1 MATVTSQLESDT
13 TPIERFDAYVEGVLS
28 GDIVAC
34 ELVKLAVTRHVNDLE
49 RSANG
54 KLPFQFDADVAER
67 LISCVEVLPLCKG
80 REFAGKP
87 LHLEPW
93 ECFIVGS
100 LFGWVDDRGMR
111 RFRVGYVEIA
121 RKNGKSTLA
130 AAIGVLLFL
139 FDGEIGAEVYS
150 AATKRDQAKI
160 VHSIAKQMIQQTP
173 ALKRQVTI
181 LRDNMSCELNG
192 SKYEPLGADA
202 DTTDGL
208 DISGAIV
215 DEIHAHKSR
224 ELWDVLETGT
234 GARTQ
239 PLIFGITTAGRDDGG
254 ESICWEHHQHTT
266 SILEGLYDDD
276 SWFGMVFTLD
286 KGDDWA
292 DETVW
297 AKPNPN
303 LDVSVS
309 IEDLRRKCKKAEKNP
324 GAQLTFRQKH
334 MNLFDRRGWIRR
346 DSCC

>member
-1 MATVTSQLESDT
+1 M
-13 TPIERFDAYVEGVLS
+13 F
-28 GDIVAC
+28 C
-34 ELVKLAVTRHVNDLE
+34 VKH
-49 RSANG
+49 S
-54 KLPFQFDADVAER
+54 
-67 LISCVEVLPLCKG
+67 
-80 REFAGKP
+80 
-87 LHLEPW
+87 
-93 ECFIVGS
+93 
-100 LFGWVDDRGMR
+100 VDDITDGNYPFSSLLDINEDFSEDNGDELDYDRLRDGRDFWRTSRRENTHGPSTITIVVNVGAGCRVKHEDILWRG
-111 RFRVGYVEIA
+111 
-121 RKNGKSTLA
+121 A
-130 AAIGVLLFL
+130 AAIALATRLEEAGYRVEIWAGWRSVRLRSTRPNPTRKSHYDVAGV
-139 FDGEIGAEVYS
+139 
-150 AATKRDQAKI
+150 AAI
-160 VHSIAKQMIQQTP
+160 C
-173 ALKRQVTI
+173 LKRP
-181 LRDNMSCELNG
+181 DD
-192 SKYEPLGADA
+192 PLGADA

-309 IEDLRRKCKKAEKNP
+309 LEDLRRKCKKAEKNP